1 MSGAERVEPRDQ
13 MATAPPAG
21 DSVRAA
27 EDSLRAAGH
36 SVRAPMPVADAVRE
50 VVRAR
55 RSLRVRGTAV
65 AAALAVG
72 VVAVLCGALSYGDVV
87 IPVPDL
93 LATLFGGGNGG
104 TRFVLFDL
112 RMPRALI
119 GLLVG
124 AAFGMSGAVFQ
135 TMLRNPL
142 ASPDVIGISSGASAA
157 AVVGTMVFGLSGP
170 ALSLSALCGAL
181 LAAAA
186 IYAFAWRQGVTG
198 YRLVLVG
205 IGVGAALSSLISYLM
220 TRAQVDEAQQA
231 LVWITGSLNERAWN
245 EFWPLLAS
253 LVVLVPVTLL
263 TSRAL
268 RPLELGDETATGLGT
283 RVQGARL
290 GLLGCAVA
298 LAGVATAAAGP
309 VAFVAFVSAP
319 IARRLMPG
327 RGPAL
332 VASALTGSL
341 IVLVADF
348 AAQHLLG
355 PTQFPV
361 GVVTSVIGA
370 PYLLW
375 LLART
380 NRVGRGG

>member
-1 MSGAERVEPRDQ
+1 MSARADEAPRTDGASGFGE
-13 MATAPPAG
+13 AG
-21 DSVRAA
+21 EARAA
-27 EDSLRAAGH
+27 VGVE
-36 SVRAPMPVADAVRE
+36 DAVRE
-50 VVRAR
+50 VVHAR
-55 RSLRVRGTAV
+55 RSLRVRTNAV
-65 AAALAVG
+65 TAALAAG
-72 VVAVLCGALSYGDVV
+72 VVAALCVALSYGDVV
-87 IPVPDL
+87 IPLPDL
-93 LATLFGGGNGG
+93 LATLGGGGNGG

-112 RMPRALI
+112 RLPRAVT

-124 AAFGMSGAVFQ
+124 IAFGMSGAVFQ
-135 TMLRNPL
+135 TLLRNPL
-142 ASPDVIGISSGASAA
+142 ASPDVIGISAGASSC
-157 AVVGTMVFGLSGP
+157 AVLATMVLGLSGF
-170 ALSLSALCGAL
+170 ALSLSALVGAV
-181 LAAAA
+181 LAAVL
-186 IYAFAWRQGVTG
+186 IYALAWRRGVSG

-205 IGVGAALSSLISYLM
+205 IGVGALLSSLISYLM
-220 TRAQVDEAQQA
+220 TNSEVTEAQTA
-231 LVWITGSLNERAWN
+231 LVWLAGSLNERTWS
-245 EFWPLLAS
+245 EVWPLLAA
-253 LVVLVPVTLL
+253 LVVLLPATLL
-263 TSRAL
+263 TARTL

-283 RVQGARL
+283 RVQWSRL

-332 VASALTGSL
+332 VPSALTGAL
-341 IVLVADF
+341 VVLVADF

-361 GVVTSVIGA
+361 GVITSVVGA

-375 LLART
+375 LLGRT